1 MMNSILTTNFKGDYF
16 KKERKDMLRQRN
28 GNQYAHGDGFSWN
41 KKKVHWCINNKF
53 PCLKMIFRR
62 SINLMDYLHSHRTT
76 VGLFYPGEM
85 IDLSHCEFSPGPLLI
100 HDRHRQDSNQ
110 HEIIC
115 ALNQS
120 YPTVCKKI
128 IKLWWRRVR
137 CYCSY
142 YINGLWTKSLPV
154 HWF

>member
-1 MMNSILTTNFKGDYF
+1 
-16 KKERKDMLRQRN
+16 
-28 GNQYAHGDGFSWN
+28 
-41 KKKVHWCINNKF
+41 
-53 PCLKMIFRR
+53 
-62 SINLMDYLHSHRTT
+62 MDYLHSHRTT

-115 ALNQS
+115 ALNQR
-120 YPTVCKKI
+120 YPTVRKKI

-137 CYCSY
+137 CYGPY
-142 YINGLWTKSLPV
+142 YINELKAFLFIGFKIYFSNKQQNIWYFGFRL
-154 HWF
+154 